1 MNVDYLL
8 LYLCLF
14 TIHHHNLCTGSSYEI
29 GYVSFQVYNGICPH
43 SKPIFLNSFFFFCS
57 NGLLLQFVFFLFV
70 YFVFFLFVYFFFFI
84 EKKETKKTVKQN
96 KKKITA
102 TSLPQYCGGGG
113 WMLVGSHGCISINLE
128 CTSSKQKH
136 KKLLYCF

>member
-14 TIHHHNLCTGSSYEI
+14 TIHHQNLCTGSSYEI

-43 SKPIFLNSFFFFCS
+43 SKLIFLNSFF
-57 NGLLLQFVFFLFV
+57 LLLQWFIASVCFFSVCL
-70 YFVFFLFVYFFFFI
+70 FFFI
-84 EKKETKKTVKQN
+84 EKKETKKTVKQ
-96 KKKITA
+96 KKKNYRK
-102 TSLPQYCGGGG
+102 LPAAVLRGEEDGC
-113 WMLVGSHGCISINLE
+113 WSDPHGCISINLE

>member
-14 TIHHHNLCTGSSYEI
+14 TIHHQNLCTGSSYEI

-43 SKPIFLNSFFFFCS
+43 SKLIFLNSFFF
-57 NGLLLQFVFFLFV
+57 LLLQWFIASVCFFSVCL
-70 YFVFFLFVYFFFFI
+70 FFFI
-84 EKKETKKTVKQN
+84 EKKKRKKQLSKR
-96 KKKITA
+96 KKNYRK
-102 TSLPQYCGGGG
+102 LPAAVLRGEEDGC
-113 WMLVGSHGCISINLE
+113 WSDPHGCISINLE

>member
-14 TIHHHNLCTGSSYEI
+14 TIHHQNLCTGSSYEI

-43 SKPIFLNSFFFFCS
+43 SKLIFLNSFFFFCS

-70 YFVFFLFVYFFFFI
+70 YFFLL
-84 EKKETKKTVKQN
+84 KKKKRKKQLS
-96 KKKITA
+96 KRKKITVS
-102 TSLPQYCGGGG
+102 SLPQYCGGGG
-113 WMLVGSHGCISINLE
+113 WMLVGSPRMYIY
-128 CTSSKQKH
+128 
-136 KKLLYCF
+136 KLRMY

>member
-14 TIHHHNLCTGSSYEI
+14 TIHHQNLCTGSSYEI

-43 SKPIFLNSFFFFCS
+43 SKLIFLNSFFFFCS

-70 YFVFFLFVYFFFFI
+70 YFFLL
-84 EKKETKKTVKQN
+84 KKKKRKKQLS
-96 KKKITA
+96 KRKKITVS
-102 TSLPQYCGGGG
+102 SLPQYCGGEEDGC
-113 WMLVGSHGCISINLE
+113 WSDPHGCISINLE

>member
-14 TIHHHNLCTGSSYEI
+14 TIHHQNLCTGSSYEI

-43 SKPIFLNSFFFFCS
+43 SKLIFLNSFFSFAPMVYCFS
-57 NGLLLQFVFFLFV
+57 LF
-70 YFVFFLFVYFFFFI
+70 FFLFVYFFLL
-84 EKKETKKTVKQN
+84 KKKKRKKQLS
-96 KKKITA
+96 KRKKITVS
-102 TSLPQYCGGGG
+102 SLPQYCGGEEDGC
-113 WMLVGSHGCISINLE
+113 WSDPHGCISINLE

>member
-43 SKPIFLNSFFFFCS
+43 SKPIFLNSFFF
-57 NGLLLQFVFFLFV
+57 LLLQWFIASVCFFSVCLFC
-70 YFVFFLFVYFFFFI
+70 FFSVCLFFFFI

-96 KKKITA
+96 KKKK
-102 TSLPQYCGGGG
+102 LPQPPCRSTAGEED
-113 WMLVGSHGCISINLE
+113 GCWSDPTDVYL
-128 CTSSKQKH
+128 
-136 KKLLYCF
+136 